1 MSLLESGVHHENG
14 VAERSIQT
22 DSSFFGWPEV
32 SDQQVWTL
40 HFNMKSA
47 YGMFWPIPFIS
58 KTQVQSSVYMIGVSV
73 CSRSSLTRWEET
85 PK

>member
-32 SDQQVWTL
+32 SDQQV
-40 HFNMKSA
+40 
-47 YGMFWPIPFIS
+47 
-58 KTQVQSSVYMIGVSV
+58 
-73 CSRSSLTRWEET
+73 
-85 PK
+85 